1 MDLSELESQIS
12 LEEVKVV
19 EFMEAEDMRAK
30 GKVFKPGVGWV
41 DEPGTGKKKRNI
53 PEKSQGTK
61 RLKTA
66 FGKN

>member
-1 MDLSELESQIS
+1 MPA
-12 LEEVKVV
+12 K
-19 EFMEAEDMRAK
+19 K
-30 GKVFKPGVGWV
+30 GKKANKQKQKNRTKEKKSQKKLKPGVGWV

-61 RLKTA
+61 CLKTA